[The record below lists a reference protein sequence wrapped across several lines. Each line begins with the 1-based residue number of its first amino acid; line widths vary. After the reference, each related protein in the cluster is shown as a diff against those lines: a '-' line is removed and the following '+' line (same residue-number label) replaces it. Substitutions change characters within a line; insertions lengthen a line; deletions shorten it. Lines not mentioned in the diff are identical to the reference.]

1 MSNLRNNNY
10 SSYNRYQYETSPR
23 KLEPNYKPQQNPYKK
38 KKTTAIKPIKKQVSK
53 KQLELQK
60 KKKRKMIYMLVVAF
74 AVMMAISYRNSQIG
88 ENFAEIQDLK
98 EQLATVEKENT
109 QLEIGIENSLNLEN
123 LEKEAREQL
132 GMQKLTNRQT
142 IYVQLP
148 KDDYIVNA
156 TEEVIIEEEGFF
168 TRIFN
173 DIQNIF
179 K

>member
-1 MSNLRNNNY
+1 MRNNNY

-38 KKTTAIKPIKKQVSK
+38 KKTTAIKPVKKQVSK

-60 KKKRKMIYMLVVAF
+60 KRNRKMIYMLVVVF

-88 ENFAEIQDLK
+88 ESFAEIQDLK
-98 EQLATVEKENT
+98 AQLATVEKENT

-123 LEKEAREQL
+123 LEKEAKEKL
-132 GMQKLTNRQT
+132 GMQKLTNKQT

-173 DIQNIF
+173 GIQNIF